1 MRKFYFVTLLL
12 SFLSFG
18 QSAIAQAVTEKPEGT
33 STALTRSAQSWVYDE
48 YYVNP
53 PEVYPLSK
61 QAGELIEEADGKTV
75 WLKNPVMGAVGT
87 ASDFWI
93 KGEKKAN
100 GDLTFSTPQSFNDTK
115 GYNKTIY
122 FSRMKSDAEK
132 GYVADDKDIT
142 FKWDEATS
150 TYTLDE
156 PTSKEIVI
164 GLRDDSQWLYF
175 GDYDVKM
182 VASGDK
188 PTVVPAS
195 AVFEPWVIK
204 SNGTDEIY
212 QEIINVAIDG
222 TDIYIKGFDKIGLPE
237 AAIKGTISGNK
248 VAFKSQQLMAVKY
261 GWQNIYMINGSVS
274 DGKIKGSTD
283 DLTFSYDAAAKRLY
297 NASGA
302 MLFNQNKDE
311 LSSLSVIDY
320 FISPELSYYG
330 DPALTPST
338 PEIAGGMEKGS
349 SKNGYVS
356 FKLPTVSE
364 DGKILNPEKLY
375 YNVYYD
381 NDESEPI
388 LFEPDAYTTLSAA
401 TTDIPYLMDD
411 NTYFTTAYG
420 VGLQFRFLEDV
431 KAVGIQAVYKGGDET
446 RRSKIAWRQFAS
458 TGIDNAT
465 TASDAVS
472 VEYRDLA
479 GRSVS
484 RPQAGI
490 YIKTTTYRDGKR
502 KSVKTIIK

>member
-12 SFLSFG
+12 SLLAIG
-18 QSAIAQAVTEKPEGT
+18 QAANAQAVTEKPEGT
-33 STALTRSAQSWVYDE
+33 STTLTRTAQAWCFDE
-48 YYVNP
+48 YYLNP
-53 PEVYPLSK
+53 PEIYKLDK

-93 KGEKKAN
+93 KGEKKSN
-100 GDLTFSTPQSFNDTK
+100 GDLTFPTPQSFNDTK
-115 GYNKTIY
+115 SYNKTIY
-122 FSRMKSDAEK
+122 FSRMKSDADK

-150 TYTLDE
+150 TYSLDE
-156 PTSKEIVI
+156 PATNEIII
-164 GLRDDSQWLYF
+164 GLRDNSQWLYF

-182 VASGDK
+182 VASVEK
-188 PTVVPAS
+188 PTVVPAT
-195 AVFEPWVIK
+195 AVFEPWTIK
-204 SNGTDEIY
+204 SNGTDENY

-222 TDIYIKGFDKIGLPE
+222 SNIYIKGFDKVGVPE

-248 VAFKSQQLMAVKY
+248 VTFKSQQLMAIRY
-261 GWQNIYMINGSVS
+261 GWQYIYMINGTVS

-283 DLTFSYDAAAKRLY
+283 DLTFSYDAANKRLY

-302 MLFNQNKDE
+302 MLFNQNKEE
-311 LSSLSVIDY
+311 LSSTSVLDY
-320 FISPELSYYG
+320 FISPELNYYG
-330 DPALTPST
+330 DPALTPSA
-338 PEIAGGMEKGS
+338 PEIAGGTAKGS

-356 FKLPTVSE
+356 FKMNTVTE
-364 DGKILNPEKLY
+364 DGKLLNPEKLY

-388 LFEPDAYTTLSAA
+388 LFEPDAYTTLSTA
-401 TTDIPYLMDD
+401 TTDIPYLLDD
-411 NTYFTTAYG
+411 NTYFTTAYKI
-420 VGLQFRFLEDV
+420 GLQFRFLEDV

-458 TGIDNAT
+458 TGIDAT